1 MVWGTEV
8 VLKLSKKKKVRS
20 EKWRKNVKLTKAGLW
35 ICGSSLFTSIFV
47 CENFPTKILTTKSLQ
62 CYFWKSRTFTDLDII
77 PSIRTLQF
85 QVLIIIKQTLKT
97 FKSIQYGVY
106 LENMNIQLLEF
117 FFTVLNKNRQLWG
130 F

>member
-1 MVWGTEV
+1 M
-8 VLKLSKKKKVRS
+8 
-20 EKWRKNVKLTKAGLW
+20 
-35 ICGSSLFTSIFV
+35 LF
-47 CENFPTKILTTKSLQ
+47 L
-62 CYFWKSRTFTDLDII
+62 KSRTFTDLDII